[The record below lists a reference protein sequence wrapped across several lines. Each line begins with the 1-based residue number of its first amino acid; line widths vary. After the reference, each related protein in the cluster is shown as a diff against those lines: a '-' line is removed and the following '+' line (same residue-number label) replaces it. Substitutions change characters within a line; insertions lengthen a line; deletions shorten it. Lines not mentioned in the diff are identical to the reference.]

1 MDLLPYESKHQN
13 FTITG
18 GNDRKLRFQ
27 AAFWVTKSQ
36 FKYSWV
42 YEADKLFCYVIK
54 SVSDH
59 SFMYACNKHLLSH
72 HDPGKI
78 IHFYLNQLFQTIC
91 EHSIYQRKC
100 NILFFILVK
109 KKKKCYDVIFTV
121 ITFPVIAWIFFME
134 WKTSILRRMKVLDSS
149 LQALGGMNAVCLFPI
164 VYSFFS
170 FSFSFCSVLTG
181 ASVLLPNLRP
191 SSFSTW
197 HEIAA
202 VMLSDKSMNQCLNL
216 SCWTLRNPT
225 WILWFILQHMPN
237 KNEMPVMMLH

>member
-1 MDLLPYESKHQN
+1 MQQTFTVTSWPRQNYSFLLEPAISNYLW
-13 FTITG
+13 T
-18 GNDRKLRFQ
+18 
-27 AAFWVTKSQ
+27 
-36 FKYSWV
+36 
-42 YEADKLFCYVIK
+42 
-54 SVSDH
+54 
-59 SFMYACNKHLLSH
+59 
-72 HDPGKI
+72 
-78 IHFYLNQLFQTIC
+78 FYLPKEMQ
-91 EHSIYQRKC
+91 H
-100 NILFFILVK
+100 FIFYISK

-197 HEIAA
+197 HEIAV